1 MHNDNLPE
9 LLSPKVDVIF
19 KLLFGDERYKD
30 LTINFISAVLGYKD
44 GELENIF
51 FYDTHLK
58 RESMD
63 DKLGILD
70 VKAKLSNGNII
81 DIEMQAHS
89 VRISLSTIWRRYTF
103 FVWKNY
109 LN

>member
-44 GELENIF
+44 GELENIE
-51 FYDTHLK
+51 K
-58 RESMD
+58 
-63 DKLGILD
+63 
-70 VKAKLSNGNII
+70 II
-81 DIEMQAHS
+81 
-89 VRISLSTIWRRYTF
+89 
-103 FVWKNY
+103 
-109 LN
+109 